1 LDQDDVN
8 IISHLYF
15 QPTILDVDT
24 KQLIYCNVDTKEPL
38 SGSGV
43 IIIEQGVWRLAP
55 GVVGF
60 LKLAQASLASFPPQ
74 DWIFGA
80 PLRDPLAKPSPPPA
94 CFLAMPYGPSWF
106 EQVRDVVK
114 KAAEATGYMFDIA
127 SDIATPGNIMQ
138 QVWNSVRA
146 AQVVV
151 ADLTG
156 LNANVM
162 YELGVAHAL
171 GKPTILITQNA
182 AELPFDVRGM
192 RWHAYNLSAIDQLQ
206 SSLQGSLSTVQEEC
220 RLLVDR
226 KKSPRH

>member
-1 LDQDDVN
+1 MDRDEVN

-15 QPTILDVDT
+15 QPTILDEDT
-24 KQLIYCNVDTKEPL
+24 KQLIYCNFDTKEPL

-43 IIIEQGVWRLAP
+43 IVVERGEWRLAS

-80 PLRDPLAKPSPPPA
+80 PLRDPLAKPAPSPA
-94 CFLAMPYGPSWF
+94 CFLAVPYGPTWF
-106 EQVRDVVK
+106 EQVRDRVER
-114 KAAEATGYMFDIA
+114 AARGAGYKFDIA
-127 SDIATPGNIMQ
+127 SDIATPGGIMQ

-171 GKPTILITQNA
+171 GKPTILITQRA
-182 AELPFDVRGM
+182 DHLPFDVRGM
-192 RWHAYNLSAIDQLQ
+192 RWHAYDLSALDQLEN
-206 SSLQGSLSTVQEEC
+206 SLHTSLATVQQEC
-220 RLLVDR
+220 RL
-226 KKSPRH
+226 PMNP